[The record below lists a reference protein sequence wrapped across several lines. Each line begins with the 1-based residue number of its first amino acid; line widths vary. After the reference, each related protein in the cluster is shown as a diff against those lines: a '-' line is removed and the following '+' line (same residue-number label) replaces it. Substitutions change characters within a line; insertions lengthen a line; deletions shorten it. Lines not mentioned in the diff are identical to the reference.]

1 MFKAVLVG
9 GPVAISDEDRVRHTN
24 SLSEAIKYHRYGG
37 YEHFRHTGAFVSV
50 NGEPAAVFAWTARTA
65 VAE

>member
-9 GPVAISDEDRVRHTN
+9 GPVAIDDQDRIRRTD
-24 SLSEAIKYHRYGG
+24 SLHEAIKYHRYGG
-37 YEHFRHTGAFVSV
+37 YEHFRHSGAFVWLD
-50 NGEPAAVFAWTARTA
+50 GEQTAVFEWTARTA